1 MKSFKNRS
9 HEVAYNMMEISI
21 ELIDEVFKKV
31 DRIAKRNSHRERNGL
46 KLIDSGHFRWDIRQ
60 LKLQTKDKLESI
72 KALLEQYGDDTKLI
86 AKKPESQETDERR
99 NY

>member
-9 HEVAYNMMEISI
+9 HEVACNMMEISI

-31 DRIAKRNSHRERNGL
+31 DKLADANSHRERNGL

-60 LKLQTKDKLESI
+60 LKINTKNKLQKIMD
-72 KALLEQYGDDTKLI
+72 LLEEYCDDAKLVTHE
-86 AKKPESQETDERR
+86 PEEKE
-99 NY
+99 

>member
-9 HEVAYNMMEISI
+9 HEVAYNMMEISV

-31 DRIAKRNSHRERNGL
+31 DKIADANSHRERNGL

-60 LKLQTKDKLESI
+60 LKINTKNKLEKI
-72 KALLEQYGDDTKLI
+72 KDLLEEYGDDAKLVTHQ
-86 AKKPESQETDERR
+86 PEEKE
-99 NY
+99 

>member
-9 HEVAYNMMEISI
+9 HEVAYNMMEISV

-31 DRIAKRNSHRERNGL
+31 DKLADANSHRERNGL

-60 LKLQTKDKLESI
+60 LKINTKNNLQKIMD
-72 KALLEQYGDDTKLI
+72 LLEEYGDDAKLVTHE
-86 AKKPESQETDERR
+86 PEEKE
-99 NY
+99 

>member
-9 HEVAYNMMEISI
+9 HEVAYNMMEISV

-31 DRIAKRNSHRERNGL
+31 DKIADANSHRERNGL

-60 LKLQTKDKLESI
+60 LKINTKNKLQKIKD
-72 KALLEQYGDDTKLI
+72 LLEEYGDDAKLVTHQ
-86 AKKPESQETDERR
+86 PEEEE
-99 NY
+99 

>member
-9 HEVAYNMMEISI
+9 HEVAYNIMEICV

-31 DRIAKRNSHRERNGL
+31 DKLADANSHRERNGL

-60 LKLQTKDKLESI
+60 LKINTKNKLQKIMD
-72 KALLEQYGDDTKLI
+72 LLEEYGDDAKLVTHE
-86 AKKPESQETDERR
+86 PEEKE
-99 NY
+99 

>member
-31 DRIAKRNSHRERNGL
+31 DKLADANSHRERNGL

-60 LKLQTKDKLESI
+60 LKINTKNKLQKIMD
-72 KALLEQYGDDTKLI
+72 LLEEYGDDAKLVTHE
-86 AKKPESQETDERR
+86 PEEKE
-99 NY
+99 

>member
-9 HEVAYNMMEISI
+9 HEVAYNMMEISV

-31 DRIAKRNSHRERNGL
+31 DKLADANSHIERNGL

-60 LKLQTKDKLESI
+60 LKINTKNKLQKIMD
-72 KALLEQYGDDTKLI
+72 LLEEYGDDAKLVTHE
-86 AKKPESQETDERR
+86 PEEKE
-99 NY
+99 

>member
-9 HEVAYNMMEISI
+9 HEVAYNMMEISV

-31 DRIAKRNSHRERNGL
+31 DKLADTNSHRERNGL

-60 LKLQTKDKLESI
+60 LKINTKNKLQKIMD
-72 KALLEQYGDDTKLI
+72 LLEEYGDDAKLVTHE
-86 AKKPESQETDERR
+86 PEEKE
-99 NY
+99 